1 MLQWRS
7 SIERPSRPGR
17 SHISHAN
24 SSALFMSA
32 SKLSPEASF
41 VQIEWYNIH
50 WRWYRIDR
58 IPWTIIIE
66 SKLKVLYVNLLG
78 PTLRTVFLKRWAVI
92 LDHLWRNLFGAGCI
106 LRRIRSLLNWNLF
119 RWLLFARI
127 LAIKQANEQ
136 ERRLNPQESGL
147 RTGWSPQGKML
158 VLSLDERCLIFKTRL
173 C

>member
-1 MLQWRS
+1 
-7 SIERPSRPGR
+7 
-17 SHISHAN
+17 
-24 SSALFMSA
+24 MSA

-66 SKLKVLYVNLLG
+66 SKLQVLYMNMLG

-127 LAIKQANEQ
+127 LAIRASQRTGKTVKS
-136 ERRLNPQESGL
+136 SGV
-147 RTGWSPQGKML
+147 RTGWSSQGKML
-158 VLSLDERCLIFKTRL
+158 VLSLDVWYLRQDLNAKKATECTGPSVQPTAYTHA
-173 C
+173 